1 MKRTDQSSTVSTVV
15 IQSYRTVAVP
25 VWIETCMQSVRDWA
39 LSAEF
44 SYEFVGDEIF
54 DLLPDDY
61 RQAAVGRIP
70 VLTDLGRLLLIRRA
84 LEGRFNRAIW
94 VDADVLGFYADCL
107 SVPADM
113 DYAFCREVWVQPNH
127 RRPHNL
133 KCFRN
138 VHNAFCLFERGNP
151 FLDFYIHACE
161 RIVRA
166 AAGQMPNQIVGTKFL
181 TALHNMCGL
190 PLLETV
196 GMFSPLVIRDVA
208 AGGGEAVA
216 CLRREIPGP
225 LAAAN
230 LCSSLFDGEAD
241 GVALNDELMVQ
252 VCRRLIAEGFPPS
265 SSCSRS

>member
-1 MKRTDQSSTVSTVV
+1 MVIAAGHPAWSASYLRREAWFRLQTSVLDGSPFGSVAPPPLMKRTVQSSTVSTVV

-84 LEGRFNRAIW
+84 LEGRFDRAIW
-94 VDADVLGFYADCL
+94 VDADVLVFHADCL
-107 SVPADM
+107 SVPANM
-113 DYAFCREVWVQPNH
+113 DYAFCREVWVQTNH

-161 RIVRA
+161 RIVGA
-166 AAGQMPNQIVGTKFL
+166 AAGPNAQSDRRHEISDGTSQ
-181 TALHNMCGL
+181 H
-190 PLLETV
+190 V
-196 GMFSPLVIRDVA
+196 RSA
-208 AGGGEAVA
+208 ASGDRGHVQSLSHSG
-216 CLRREIPGP
+216 RR
-225 LAAAN
+225 
-230 LCSSLFDGEAD
+230 
-241 GVALNDELMVQ
+241 
-252 VCRRLIAEGFPPS
+252 RWWW
-265 SSCSRS
+265 